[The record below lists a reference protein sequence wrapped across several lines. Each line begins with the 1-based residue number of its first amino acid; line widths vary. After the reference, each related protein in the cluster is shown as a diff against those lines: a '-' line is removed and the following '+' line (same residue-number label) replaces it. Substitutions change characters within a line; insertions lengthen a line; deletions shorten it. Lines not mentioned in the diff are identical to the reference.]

1 MKGIFWTSIHART
14 IDETVWKDIDDTDV
28 DIDAKLLIEHFS
40 AKKSRKKAEPSES
53 KSGPASPKA
62 ITIVDGKKQQNA
74 GIVISRL
81 KMDANELRS
90 AVMNM
95 DESLLTPDKVG
106 MLINIAPTP
115 EETGALQ
122 AFDGDASMLGRVDKL
137 LLELTMIAHFKEQL
151 QCLNIKYSFAEQ
163 ARELEN
169 VLSTCSQAVAQM
181 RESQKL
187 KSLLKVILRV
197 GNFMNGGSRRGGS
210 FGVKLDVLKKFETS
224 KSKSGK
230 FTLVHYVVQTLQK
243 VDASALD
250 LRRDLSASAEA
261 AKYTVGQ
268 LQGDFAVLQKG
279 MKTVKNEVAWANKS
293 EAAPNFATLMGPFAA
308 AAEKTVEDIENRLKT
323 LKKDFEGLVTTYG
336 ENAAKTELDAFF
348 KQIDNFCMVFEQ
360 AIERVET
367 TEGGLKMGEA

>member
-14 IDETVWKDIDDTDV
+14 VDETVWKDIDDTDV
-28 DIDAKLLIEHFS
+28 DIDTNLLIEHFS
-40 AKKSRKKAEPSES
+40 KKKTQQKAESSES

-115 EETGALQ
+115 EEIGALQ
-122 AFDGDASMLGRVDKL
+122 AYDGDASLLGKVDKL
-137 LLELTMIAHFKEQL
+137 LLELTMITHFKEQL
-151 QCLNIKYSFAEQ
+151 QCMHVKYSFAEQ
-163 ARELEN
+163 ARELER
-169 VLSTCSQAVAQM
+169 VLSTCSQAVVQM
-181 RESQKL
+181 RESHKL

-210 FGVKLDVLKKFETS
+210 FGVKLDVLDKIETS

-230 FTLVHYVVQTLQK
+230 FTLVHYVVQSLQK
-243 VDASALD
+243 VDAAALG
-250 LRRDLSASAEA
+250 LRGDLSASTEA
-261 AKYTVGQ
+261 AKYTLGQ
-268 LQGDFAVLQKG
+268 LHGDFAVLRKG
-279 MKTVKNEVAWANKS
+279 MQMVKNEVAWANKS

-308 AAEKTVEDIENRLKT
+308 AAEKTVEDIENGLKT
-323 LKKDFEGLVTTYG
+323 LKSDFEALVTSYG

-348 KQIDNFCMVFEQ
+348 KQIDHFCQVFEQ
-360 AIERVET
+360 AIGRVEAT
-367 TEGGLKMGEA
+367 AGGLKLGEE